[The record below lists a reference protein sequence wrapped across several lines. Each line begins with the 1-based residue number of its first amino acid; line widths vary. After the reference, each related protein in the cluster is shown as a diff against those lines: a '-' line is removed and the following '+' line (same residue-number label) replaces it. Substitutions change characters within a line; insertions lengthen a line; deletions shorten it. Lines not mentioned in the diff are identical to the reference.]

1 MRHAFSDKLALKRP
15 AQIPKRTIQLNH
27 ASPRQGKG
35 GADEKENSGGTFGR
49 SVCVGWMY
57 AYGHYALADTT
68 PPADA
73 ISTGASLHSY
83 CTESQREF
91 LEQTQEELPV
101 ELVFHHWTE
110 TAADYKTT
118 DETVISG
125 VLQALRDVTVV
136 SRSPIVSTD
145 NRGLTFVTAQG
156 DTCSFW
162 FDERRF
168 EGVDGACYVLSGDE
182 KLWEL
187 VWGIRDADPE
197 YQDLMR

>member
-1 MRHAFSDKLALKRP
+1 MKKRGAAALLAAICLLAGCAASDPALP
-15 AQIPKRTIQLNH
+15 AETPTPTETS
-27 ASPRQGKG
+27 SPAYQG
-35 GADEKENSGGTFGR
+35 D
-49 SVCVGWMY
+49 
-57 AYGHYALADTT
+57 
-68 PPADA
+68 
-73 ISTGASLHSY
+73 SLFAY
-83 CTESQREF
+83 CTEKQREL
-91 LEQTQEELPV
+91 LELPHEELPV

-118 DETVISG
+118 DEKVISE
-125 VLQALRDVTVV
+125 VLQELRDVTVV
-136 SRSPIVSTD
+136 SRSLIASTD
-145 NRGLTFVTAQG
+145 TRGLTFVTAQG

-168 EGVDGACYVLSGDE
+168 EGVGDASYVLSGDE